1 MIMNYV
7 PELDCIL
14 ITWSGKIVC
23 FCRLVF
29 CSAFN
34 FTVFSVR
41 KSIAKTRK
49 KKKKKKE
56 RKREKEGHLG
66 VVISQ
71 AQVLAAFNPEARSFM
86 YYNMLT
92 YIML

>member
-1 MIMNYV
+1 MKRRMIMNYV

-14 ITWSGKIVC
+14 ITWLGKIVC

-49 KKKKKKE
+49 KKKKEKE
-56 RKREKEGHLG
+56 RK
-66 VVISQ
+66 
-71 AQVLAAFNPEARSFM
+71 EARERVTPGCSNISGPGPRSF
-86 YYNMLT
+86 
-92 YIML
+92 